1 MKIIISRTDGIGDVI
16 LTLPV
21 AGILKQNL
29 PDCEIIFLG
38 TKYTKP
44 IIELSTN
51 IDKFVDWDEMKTKSE
66 ANSVL
71 EFKEINADTIIHI
84 FPNKQ
89 IARIARLANIPIRIG
104 TTGRFYNWF
113 NCNKLIP
120 ISRLRSNMHEA
131 QLNIALLKGLKIKK
145 KCPLNEIA
153 NYYGFKEIK
162 HADYSNYLSK
172 EKINIILHP
181 KTKGSAR
188 EWGVDNFSNLIT
200 LLPSEKYNLLIT
212 GTKEDGEALNKPLFE
227 KFPDIKNLTGK
238 FTLTELIDF
247 ISQSDGLIAAS
258 TGPLHI
264 SAALGNISVGLYAP
278 MKPIHPG
285 RWAPLGKHASY
296 LVNQKKCNKCKKS
309 VNCECI
315 QSIKATQVIEKIE
328 SLQNNIKSML
338 V

>member
-21 AGILKQNL
+21 AGILKQHF

-44 IIELSTN
+44 IIELSAN

-66 ANSVL
+66 AYCVKN
-71 EFKEINADTIIHI
+71 FKDINADAIIHL

-89 IARIARLANIPIRIG
+89 IAKIARIASIPIRIG

-145 KCPLNEIA
+145 NIPLNEIA
-153 NYYGFKEIK
+153 NYYGLKKIK

-172 EKINIILHP
+172 EKFNIILHP

-188 EWGVDNFSNLIT
+188 EWGIDNYSNLIA
-200 LLPSEKYNLLIT
+200 LLPSEKYNILIT
-212 GTKEDGEALNKPLFE
+212 GTKEDGEALNKSLFE
-227 KFPDIKNLTGK
+227 KFPEIKNMTGK

-264 SAALGNISVGLYAP
+264 SAALGNVSIGLYAP

-285 RWAPLGKHASY
+285 RWAPLGKYATY
-296 LVNQKKCNKCKKS
+296 LVNQKKCSKCKKS

-315 QSIKATQVIEKIE
+315 QSINAIQVKEKLE
-328 SLQNNIKSML
+328 SLLKSK
-338 V
+338 VV